1 MTLKNRL
8 FVAALS
14 LASLGLGTLPL
25 LGGVGLTPTF
35 GDQTTARMS
44 AGVESSLFVESS
56 TKADPSI

>member
-14 LASLGLGTLPL
+14 LVSLGLGTLPL

-35 GDQTTARMS
+35 GDQTVARMS
-44 AGVESSLFVESS
+44 TGVERSLFVES
-56 TKADPSI
+56 APAAERPM